1 LTRAAAPHIV
11 PGVDCR
17 VVCISSEDGSGGQ
30 QAAERV
36 AKALDFRLIDEDI
49 VERAAV
55 EAGVEEMVVADVERR
70 KSTLV
75 RLIEGIG
82 TSGVGAGYVLT
93 PPYAPGREP
102 ASDELRGLIRSVIE
116 DTAAQGKAVIVSHA
130 ASFALGGREDV
141 LRALVTASPQ
151 TRTRRLADSLGEDE
165 GDASKALKRGDAGRA
180 DYIKRFYGVS
190 RELPCHY
197 DIVVNTDKLSFEDA
211 AALIV
216 QAAGGAR
223 PR

>member
-1 LTRAAAPHIV
+1 MV
-11 PGVDCR
+11 PVVDCR
-17 VVCISSEDGSGGQ
+17 VVCISFEDGAGGQ
-30 QAAERV
+30 QAAELV

-82 TSGVGAGYVLT
+82 SSGVGAGYVLAA
-93 PPYAPGREP
+93 PYAPGREP

-116 DTAAQGKAVIVSHA
+116 DTAAQGRAVIVSHA
-130 ASFALGGREDV
+130 ASFALGGREDT

-151 TRTRRLADSLGEDE
+151 TRARRLADALDGDE
-165 GDASKALKRGDAGRA
+165 GEASKRGDAGRA
-180 DYIKRFYGVS
+180 DYIKRFYGVGQEQPS
-190 RELPCHY
+190 HY
-197 DIVVNTDKLSFEDA
+197 DIVVSTDKLSFEDA

-216 QAAGGAR
+216 QAAGEATSA
-223 PR
+223 